1 MAKHIHVHYHDRKSG
16 DSAPPNEDALREIE
30 EALSKATSESHL
42 RELLAR
48 VPGLSASEVRHAVA
62 SYKNKK
68 TGDATNH
75 LGEKEYYTFRR
86 WKEAVKAAYPNAR
99 FEGDQDM
106 CNAVPGGEWDG
117 EKGVVYAKKTSD
129 ELYKGFTIIG
139 KPFAAGG
146 PKYAIKRTG
155 SQIEEEGLF
164 DSVAAARSEID
175 KLTKKTGDAVE
186 FKPMDNQLLQ
196 KINQSLTQ
204 ASRDAETLVANN
216 RDVEARGAAQR
227 LESLIDEARNFC
239 FQLRR

>member
-16 DSAPPNEDALREIE
+16 DSAPHNEDALREIE

-117 EKGVVYAKKTSD
+117 EKGVVYAKKTGDASYNQQLLID
-129 ELYKGFTIIG
+129 LPKRIQALVTKIDSYKDVRNALSNAFGRATTLSN
-139 KPFAAGG
+139 KA
-146 PKYAIKRTG
+146 KRMGEKEFESSST
-155 SQIEEEGLF
+155 IEEARDLF
-164 DSVAAARSEID
+164 DVVV
-175 KLTKKTGDAVE
+175 K
-186 FKPMDNQLLQ
+186 
-196 KINQSLTQ
+196 
-204 ASRDAETLVANN
+204 AEQIVG
-216 RDVEARGAAQR
+216 RY
-227 LESLIDEARNFC
+227 
-239 FQLRR
+239 